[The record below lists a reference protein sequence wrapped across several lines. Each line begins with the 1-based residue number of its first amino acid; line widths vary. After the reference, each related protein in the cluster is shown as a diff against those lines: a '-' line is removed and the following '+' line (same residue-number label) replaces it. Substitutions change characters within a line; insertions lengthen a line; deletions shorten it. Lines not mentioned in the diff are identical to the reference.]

1 MFRNIQ
7 GNKARKVDCC
17 CVFSACILKPELGLL
32 VNDFVFTVHSQARSG
47 GLA

>member
-32 VNDFVFTVHSQARSG
+32 VNDFVFIYVDHRTLSG
-47 GLA
+47 A